1 MSQTMKLG
9 LALSGGGAIGAY
21 EAGVVK
27 ALAESGTDVHMVSG
41 ASIGALNGAIIASSS
56 GLSQA
61 AERMAEIWDHLGN
74 STVLSVNKSAYFS
87 LLLQFGIGMGLSPML
102 SKTGSMLS
110 TILNRAALITGTK
123 GFENQP
129 LLSDQPLIA
138 LMDRYLDMDA
148 LAVGLPLFV
157 SLYPTEGGVQD
168 IINCIAAE
176 LGLDSTRDSEFYHVQ
191 NLPPEQQKEA
201 LMASAALPLLFK
213 SREVNGTHYSDGGM
227 GGWASLQGNTPVT
240 PLVEAGCNMVIVTH
254 LSDGSLWDRRAFPD
268 TTVLEIRPQ
277 RSLRR
282 NEGALGGVKDLL
294 GFTAMHIDSWI
305 EQGYHDTMSALDSV
319 RKPLQARRT
328 LQLSSTALESSLA
341 ENTTADSVL
350 KNAIS
355 RLKDGIQR

>member
-1 MSQTMKLG
+1 MSQTITVG

-21 EAGVVK
+21 EVGIVK
-27 ALAESGTDVHMVSG
+27 ALAECGIDVHMVSG

-61 AERMAEIWDHLGN
+61 AERMAEIWTHLGN
-74 STVLSVNKSAYFS
+74 DTVLSVNKSAYFS
-87 LLLQFGIGMGLSPML
+87 LLLQFGIGMGLSPIL

-110 TILNRAALITGTK
+110 TILNRAALLTGMK
-123 GFENQP
+123 GIENQP
-129 LLSDQPLIA
+129 LLSDQPLIN
-138 LMDRYLDMDA
+138 LMDRYLDMNA
-148 LAVGLPLFV
+148 LASGLPLFV
-157 SLYPTEGGVQD
+157 SLYPTEGGLQD
-168 IINCIAAE
+168 ILRCIAAE
-176 LGLDSTRDSEFYHVQ
+176 LGLGSTRDSEFYHVQ
-191 NLPPEQQKEA
+191 NLPQEQQKEA
-201 LMASAALPLLFK
+201 LLASAALPLLFNP
-213 SREVNGTHYSDGGM
+213 REVNNTSYSDGGM

-305 EQGYHDTMSALDSV
+305 EQGYHDCMSTLA
-319 RKPLQARRT
+319 RICKPLQARRT
-328 LQLSSTALESSLA
+328 LQASGTALESSLA
-341 ENTTADSVL
+341 ENSKADSVL
-350 KNAIS
+350 KNAMS
-355 RLKDGIQR
+355 RLK

>member
-1 MSQTMKLG
+1 MSQTMKVG

-21 EAGVVK
+21 EVGVVK
-27 ALAESGTDVHMVSG
+27 ALAKSGIEVHIVSG

-56 GLSQA
+56 DLSQA
-61 AERMAEIWDHLGN
+61 AERMAEIWTHLGN
-74 STVLSVNKSAYFS
+74 GTVLSVNKSAYIS

-129 LLSDQPLIA
+129 LLSDEPLIE
-138 LMDRYLDMDA
+138 LMDRYLDMKA
-148 LAVGLPLFV
+148 LATGLPLFV
-157 SLYPTEGGVQD
+157 SLYPTQGGLQD
-168 IINCIAAE
+168 IVNCVAAE
-176 LGLDSTRDSEFYHVQ
+176 LGLGRTRDSEFYHVQ
-191 NLPPEQQKEA
+191 NLPSEQQKEA
-201 LMASAALPLLFK
+201 LLASAALPLLFK
-213 SREVNGTHYSDGGM
+213 TREVNGTHYSDGGM

-254 LSDGSLWDRRAFPD
+254 LSDGSLWDRQAFLD

-282 NEGALGGVKDLL
+282 NDGALGGAKDLL

-305 EQGYHDTMSALDSV
+305 EQGFDDTMSAID
-319 RKPLQARRT
+319 RIGKPLQALRT
-328 LQLSSTALESSLA
+328 LQASSSALESSLA
-341 ENTTADSVL
+341 GNVAADSAL

-355 RLKDGIQR
+355 RLK